1 MTWANIANAATKA
14 PSYQPARNG
23 GPKQAVYKLTTGEEI
38 TARQAVEDP
47 RNVHRLSHN
56 AISKRLG
63 RGTRDPNRI
72 WAPWRKAR
80 E

>member
-1 MTWANIANAATKA
+1 MTWARIAKAATSVTMYEPTRK
-14 PSYQPARNG
+14 G
-23 GPKQAVYKLTTGEEI
+23 GPKHAIYRLTTGEEI
-38 TARQAVEDP
+38 TARKAVEDP